1 MKVDRRFL
9 NETSYIFFYWKK
21 YNDVSSACFEEFQ
34 LLGGRRVNEAQR

>member
-21 YNDVSSACFEEFQ
+21 YNDVSSACFEWFQ
-34 LLGGRRVNEAQR
+34 LKKAWREEGE